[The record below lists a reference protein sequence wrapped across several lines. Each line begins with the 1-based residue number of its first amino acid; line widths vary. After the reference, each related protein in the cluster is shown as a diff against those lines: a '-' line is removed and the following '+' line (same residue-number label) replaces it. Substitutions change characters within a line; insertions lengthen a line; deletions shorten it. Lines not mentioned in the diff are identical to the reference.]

1 VPDLIALSTEECVLL
16 LAVGC
21 GQLLA
26 VTTDFAGLD
35 RLSNRIPQTLY
46 ERLRSKA
53 ENNSVSRHQLLIPV
67 NQVLTLIILRLFLL
81 ETWPLKC

>member
-1 VPDLIALSTEECVLL
+1 MPDLVALSTEECVFL
-16 LAVGC
+16 LAVRC

-26 VTTDFAGLD
+26 VATDFAGLH
-35 RLSNRIPQTLY
+35 RMSNRIPQTLY